1 MGPFDDT
8 KLQHFQ
14 TPLAASGRLAHRN
27 GIYLK
32 VTQISQ
38 IDTDSMRSHCG
49 KAAESIC
56 VICEICVT
64 KFVSHYSGRSIQ

>member
-14 TPLAASGRLAHRN
+14 TPLAGSGRLAHRN
-27 GIYLK
+27 GIYFK

-38 IDTDSMRSHCG
+38 ITQILIPLEYDSIKDNIYH
-49 KAAESIC
+49 I
-56 VICEICVT
+56 VN
-64 KFVSHYSGRSIQ
+64 